1 MSGPLRRLG
10 ETLAKAGPGKCRP
23 RQEQPHGATHGDERR
38 AGWQHLV
45 GDEALA
51 NHMNDYFLNKIV
63 RLRERIGYSSSSGGG
78 GSSSS
83 SGGSSS
89 SSSSGSSIS
98 SISSISSSSS
108 ISKGSGV
115 GSSNSS
121 PKSSSGGGC
130 MEDEEDKDNFEFN
143 MHSEQ

>member
-23 RQEQPHGATHGDERR
+23 RQEQPHGATHRDERR

-63 RLRERIGYSSSSGGG
+63 RLRERIGCSSSGGG
-78 GSSSS
+78 SSS

-89 SSSSGSSIS
+89 GGIS
-98 SISSISSSSS
+98 SISISISISS

-143 MHSEQ
+143 MPSEQ